1 MFFAIFFLHSF
12 AGRDSAEQTI
22 NYRLREGRTAVVYKV
37 NNRGTIPY
45 KTKSMNPAPVEIC
58 IYTNLLRRCRPVSS
72 CPLHLRGGVT
82 DSHPIGHSK
91 KMQKTN
97 FAIFFSSFLCR
108 KGESNP
114 RPTDYESV
122 ALPTVP
128 FRLVNLL

>member
-1 MFFAIFFLHSF
+1 MLNGEIEFKPNSF
-12 AGRDSAEQTI
+12 TPAGRDSAEQTI
-22 NYRLREGRTAVVYKV
+22 NYRLREGRTTVVYEV
-37 NNRGTIPY
+37 NNRGAIPY

-97 FAIFFSSFLCR
+97 FAIFFFIPLPE
-108 KGESNP
+108 GGIEP
-114 RPTDYESV
+114 PTY
-122 ALPTVP
+122 
-128 FRLVNLL
+128 

>member
-1 MFFAIFFLHSF
+1 MLNGEIEFKPNSF
-12 AGRDSAEQTI
+12 TSAGRDSAEQTI

-91 KMQKTN
+91 KDCKICFLQS
-97 FAIFFSSFLCR
+97 FFFIPLPE
-108 KGESNP
+108 GGIEP
-114 RPTDYESV
+114 PTY
-122 ALPTVP
+122 
-128 FRLVNLL
+128 